1 MRVRY
6 VLCNYNQ
13 LKWGIKRMN
22 EAIYL
27 LVILVFVIVIL
38 SKFVVRLMKTD
49 NEKYK
54 IPILYGRILLGFLVA
69 MLFYII
75 FLLLKGED
83 VISRLL
89 G

>member
-1 MRVRY
+1 
-6 VLCNYNQ
+6 
-13 LKWGIKRMN
+13 MN
-22 EAIYL
+22 EEIYL

-75 FLLLKGED
+75 FLMLKGED
-83 VISRLL
+83 VISKLL